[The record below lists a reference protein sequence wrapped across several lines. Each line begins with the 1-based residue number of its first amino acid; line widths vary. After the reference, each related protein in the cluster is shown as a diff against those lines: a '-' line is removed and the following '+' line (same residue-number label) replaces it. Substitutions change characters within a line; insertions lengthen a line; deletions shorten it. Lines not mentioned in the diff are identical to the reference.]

1 MWRGRS
7 LKGFFHRLKLESKG
21 FQQVGLETVAE
32 RLGSLARSACDLSRR
47 DIVENKVN
55 PTLGAFVHDAVTLL
69 IVDFIHLS
77 DFERIGAAIN
87 HKAHPWIA
95 VDGDMDSVTEMK
107 RRMHVKM
114 RLDNAASLQPRGH
127 GSNVRAA
134 RWIVILKDLMHEG

>member
-95 VDGDMDSVTEMK
+95 VDGDKDSVSMMK
-107 RRMHVKM
+107 GGVAVMM
-114 RLDNAASLQPRGH
+114 RFDNAASLQTGRH
-127 GSNVRAA
+127 GSNDRATG
-134 RWIVILKDLMHEG
+134 RVVVFKDLMHEG